1 MIGSCAAFVDLDT
14 RVRGTVH
21 FGDDSIAEIEGHG
34 RVEFICKN
42 SEHHRFEGV
51 YFIPQLA
58 ANIVSVGHLDED
70 GYQVIIGGGALAI
83 REPNGKLLARV
94 KWGREQDVHVD
105 DEIVRHG
112 LFAVAGKSGDQTLPQ
127 ATRTPQF

>member
-1 MIGSCAAFVDLDT
+1 MIGSCAAFIDLDT

-21 FGDDSIAEIEGHG
+21 FGDDSIAEIEGRG

-70 GYQVIIGGGALAI
+70 G
-83 REPNGKLLARV
+83 
-94 KWGREQDVHVD
+94 
-105 DEIVRHG
+105 
-112 LFAVAGKSGDQTLPQ
+112 
-127 ATRTPQF
+127 